1 MAKKYSYV
9 DLMAE
14 RKQALFCGDERKAA
28 LLLALAEKLVEK
40 DLVSDDELLA
50 GAYI

>member
-1 MAKKYSYV
+1 MSKYF

-14 RKQALFCGDERKAA
+14 RKQALFRGDEKKAA
-28 LLLALAEKLVEK
+28 LLLKLAEKLVEEGK
-40 DLVSDDELLA
+40 VTDDELLA